1 MDKGG
6 KRINPRPTTLQRL
19 TMDAKKRQQTDWSKC
34 CLCHVDKR
42 DETLISPLSSFQR
55 NQDYAGY
62 SKIARNVPLFH
73 ALNDMPIPFNPAR
86 LDEGEGIE
94 ATLIRNKARYHNSCR
109 LLFNNTKL
117 IRAQKRTVTTSTS
130 GTEDIRGKRQRTSEP
145 PKIQCFLCEEEDVI
159 SNLRRAMTMQLN
171 ERLNQ
176 CARTLN
182 NGKLLAKLSAG
193 DVVAQELKYHP
204 RCLTD
209 LYNSERAHRN
219 AIKQEE
225 NCSGKE
231 VYPVAFSE
239 LVIYIMDSKVTGTET
254 APVIFRLADLAS
266 LYKRRLQQLGVESP
280 EVNSTR
286 LKEQLLSRIPELE
299 AHKEGRDVLLAFR
312 KDVSTIL
319 SDASKYS
326 EAIHLAKAA
335 DIIRKEM
342 LAHKN
347 KFSREFQE
355 GIGEEAV
362 PQALLQ
368 FVCSIEHGVDIK
380 SHLNH
385 GVMQSDVATAQ
396 LLQYNCFSKYTEGS
410 KSLRHAKDR
419 ETPFAVYVGMKVFA
433 KTRKRELIDK
443 LHENGISIS
452 YDRVLE
458 ISGQLGETVVKQYV
472 EDDVVCPPILRKG
485 LFTTSALDNIDHNPT
500 ATTSSTSFHGTS
512 ISLFQHP
519 SSDNEGEARTLP
531 NVITESRTKKVPDLP
546 ESYTNIPPAFFHK
559 KKPEPSV
566 IDDLSFPDPSLFQEE
581 IRLEYEW
588 LEKVHATTDVDD
600 SSNVTWSAHHASN
613 RRTEDFATSINALLP
628 LLRDQAHS
636 VATIKHAMDKIKE
649 AVIFLNPGQTPVITA
664 DQPLYSLAKQI
675 QWHWPHKYGEDKFV
689 IMFGGLHIEM
699 TALKSIGSMLEGSGW
714 TGALV
719 EADIASSGSA
729 DSFLSAT
736 NVTKTRQAHQVTACS
751 LFKLLKK
758 AYSAYLAEPED
769 SDEEIVAFEEW
780 CDTRRK
786 ESPQF
791 QFWFL
796 ILNMELTILT
806 LIRAFREGNFAL
818 YRESLSELIPY
829 FFANNNVNYAR
840 WLPVHLRDMMSLE
853 RQHPEVARQFQNGNF
868 AVHKSQRHFSSIAID
883 QAHEQNN
890 AIIKGDGGAI
900 GLTEDPAALRRWMV
914 AGPEISKLVANY
926 ETASGSKDMK
936 KDTRHHEQSP
946 AAQKAFLEKVQ
957 KLTTVI
963 EEMANPFAEETGD
976 LLTLDTKDIAE
987 STAAERVA
995 THLQK
1000 GKEQFKT
1007 FMDKLNDGQHF
1018 YQPIKKNRMDFFSMG
1033 PGPSKQSETKLLKED
1048 CHLFSRLFISC
1059 QTRGCDLQEF
1069 FSHENQS
1076 FPPSLSKNGS
1086 LRPSTKSDLVEILQ
1100 ERVWL
1105 PESKPESDVLIVDG
1119 ASLVNTVAPKTPKT
1133 FEEYAK
1139 NDILP
1144 LVQNYSNAHKRT
1156 DIIFDVYHKSSLKSE
1171 TRSKRGKAIRRRV
1184 TGKSKTPANW
1194 NSFLRNSTNKS
1205 ELFHFL
1211 ADAMAKMTTSNAVL
1225 VTKEE
1230 NVLTSTNYTNMSL
1243 EELAPCTH
1251 EEADTRIFLHAWHAA
1266 REGYKSLLVDAN
1278 DTDIVVLA
1286 ISLMSSLTALGLKE
1300 MWVRFGK
1307 GEHTRWIPIHD
1318 LVSTL
1323 GPQKSKGMLFFH
1335 AFTGCDVV
1343 SGFNGKGKKTA
1354 WQTWNVFNEVSAT
1367 FAKLSHNPSE
1377 IEESDLQT
1385 LEKYVVL
1392 MYDRSSITSSVDEA
1406 RLDLFARKQRSY
1418 DLIPPSQNALK
1429 EHTKR
1434 AAYQAG
1440 HIWGQCVIRDP
1451 ELQCPSKWGWSKED
1465 DSWKIVWT
1473 SLEPISKCC
1482 RELTK
1487 CGCKMECGGRCKC
1500 KKAGLHCTALCS
1512 CPCQASTGTL
1522 EH

>member
-1 MDKGG
+1 
-6 KRINPRPTTLQRL
+6 
-19 TMDAKKRQQTDWSKC
+19 MDAKTRQQTDWSKC
-34 CLCHVDKR
+34 CLCQVDKR

-55 NQDYAGY
+55 KQDYAGY
-62 SKIARNVPLFH
+62 EKIAKNVPLFY

-94 ATLIRNKARYHNSCR
+94 ATLIRNKAKYHQSCR

-117 IRAQKRTVTTSTS
+117 SRAQKRKITPSTS
-130 GTEDIRGKRQRTSEP
+130 GTEENREKRQRTSDP
-145 PKIQCFLCEEEDVI
+145 PEVQCFLCEEEDEI
-159 SNLRRAMTMQLN
+159 SNLRQAMTMQLN

-204 RCLTD
+204 RCLAK
-209 LYNSERAHRN
+209 LYNSERAHLN
-219 AIKQEE
+219 VMKQEE
-225 NCSGKE
+225 NDSGPGKD
-231 VYPVAFSE
+231 VYPLAFSE
-239 LVIYIMDSKVTGTET
+239 LVIYIMDSMVTGTET
-254 APVIFRLADLAS
+254 TPVIFRLADLAS

-299 AHKEGRDVLLAFR
+299 AHKKGRDVLLAFR

-342 LAHKN
+342 LAHKT
-347 KFSREFQE
+347 KFSQAFQE
-355 GIGEEAV
+355 GFGEEAV

-368 FVCSIEHGVDIK
+368 FVCSIEHGVDIR

-385 GVMQSDVATAQ
+385 GIVQSDVAIAQ
-396 LLQYNCFSKYTEGS
+396 LLQFNCYSKYREGS
-410 KSLRHAKDR
+410 KSQRHVKDR

-433 KTRKRELIDK
+433 KTRKRQLIDK

-472 EDDVVCPPILRKG
+472 EDDVVCPPNLRKG
-485 LFTTSALDNIDHNPT
+485 LFTTSAVDNIDHNPT

-512 ISLFQHP
+512 ISMFQHP
-519 SSDNEGEARTLP
+519 SSDNVGEARILA
-531 NVITESRTKKVPDLP
+531 NVAEGRTKKVPDLP
-546 ESYTNIPPAFFHK
+546 ESYTNIPPAFFRK
-559 KKPEPSV
+559 KNPEPS
-566 IDDLSFPDPSLFQEE
+566 IRDDFSLPDPSLFQEE
-581 IRLEYEW
+581 VKLENEW
-588 LEKVHATTDVDD
+588 LEKVHNTTDVDG
-600 SSNVTWSAHHASN
+600 SPNVTWSAHHASN
-613 RRTEDFATSINALLP
+613 QRAEFVTSINALLP

-649 AVIFLNPGQTPVITA
+649 TVSFLNPGQTPVITA
-664 DQPLYSLAKQI
+664 DQPLYALAKQI
-675 QWHWPHKYGEDKFV
+675 QWHWPDIYGEDKFV

-699 TALKSIGSMLEGSGW
+699 TAFKSIGSMLEGSGW

-719 EADIASSGSA
+719 EAEIASSGSA

-736 NVTKTRQAHQVTACS
+736 NVTKTRQAHQVTASS

-758 AYSAYLAEPED
+758 GYSAYLVEQED
-769 SDEEIVAFEEW
+769 SDEKTVTFEEW
-780 CDTRRK
+780 CGFRSK
-786 ESPQF
+786 ESPLF

-818 YRESLSELIPY
+818 YRESLAELIPY

-853 RQHPEVARQFQNGNF
+853 RQHPEVAQQFQNGNF
-868 AVHKSQRHFSSIAID
+868 VVHKSDRHFSSVAID

-890 AIIKGDGGAI
+890 ASIKGDGGAI

-914 AGPEISKLVANY
+914 AGPEIRKLVTDY
-926 ETASGSKDMK
+926 ETASGSKDVK
-936 KDTRHHEQSP
+936 SDTRHHEQSP
-946 AAQKAFLEKVQ
+946 AAQKTFLEKVQ
-957 KLTTVI
+957 RLTMVL
-963 EEMANPFAEETGD
+963 EEMGNPFTEVTGD

-987 STAAERVA
+987 SSAAERVA

-1007 FMDKLNDGQHF
+1007 FMDKLNDGQYF
-1018 YQPIKKNRMDFFSMG
+1018 YQSIKKNSIDFFKTG
-1033 PGPSKQSETKLLKED
+1033 TGQSKQSEKKLLKED

-1069 FSHENQS
+1069 FKHENQS
-1076 FPPSLSKNGS
+1076 FPPSLSKNGN

-1100 ERVWL
+1100 GQVQL

-1133 FEEYAK
+1133 FEEYAQ

-1144 LVQNYSNAHKRT
+1144 LVQNYSHTHKRT
-1156 DIIFDVYHKSSLKSE
+1156 DIIFDVYHKTSLKSE
-1171 TRSKRGKAIRRRV
+1171 ARSKRGKAIRRRV
-1184 TGKSKTPANW
+1184 TAKSKPPTNW
-1194 NSFLRNSTNKS
+1194 KSFLRDSTNKS

-1211 ADAMAKMTTSNAVL
+1211 ADAIAEMTTSNAVL
-1225 VTKEE
+1225 VTREE
-1230 NVLTSTNYTNMSL
+1230 NVLTSANYTNFSL

-1266 REGYKSLLVDAN
+1266 KEGYKSVLVDAN
-1278 DTDIVVLA
+1278 DTDIVVIA
-1286 ISLMSSLTALGLKE
+1286 ISMMPSLTAIGLQE

-1318 LVSTL
+1318 LVSNL
-1323 GPQKSKGMLFFH
+1323 GPEKSKGMLFFH

-1343 SGFNGKGKKTA
+1343 SSFNGKGKKTA
-1354 WQTWNVFNEVSAT
+1354 LQTWNVFNEVSAT
-1367 FAKLSHNPSE
+1367 FAKLSLSPSE
-1377 IEESDLQT
+1377 IEESDLQV
-1385 LEKYVVL
+1385 LEKYVIL
-1392 MYDRSSITSSVDEA
+1392 MYDRSSATSSVDDA

-1418 DLIPPSQNALK
+1418 DLIPPTQNALK
-1429 EHTKR
+1429 EHAKR

-1440 HIWGQCVIRDP
+1440 HVWGQSVIRDP

-1482 RELTK
+1482 SELTK
-1487 CGCKMECGGRCKC
+1487 CGCKTDCGGRCKC
-1500 KKAGLHCTALCS
+1500 KKTGLHCTKLCS